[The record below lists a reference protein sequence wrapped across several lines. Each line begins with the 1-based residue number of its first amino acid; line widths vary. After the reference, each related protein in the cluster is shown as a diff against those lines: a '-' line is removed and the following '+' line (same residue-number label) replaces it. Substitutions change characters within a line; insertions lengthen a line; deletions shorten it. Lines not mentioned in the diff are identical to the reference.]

1 MDVPHALRYLNLWD
15 DRMDTQQ
22 PKRSRRVCSLLP
34 VGVLE
39 VDTRHARTYYGTSVT
54 KTRVLLYVML
64 VCRVT
69 TDAPTRS
76 HQTQYADS
84 DAAAAA
90 ADRSARS
97 RRLNVVSTVRTVR
110 SAYFIERSSAIVR
123 RPTYTILI
131 PPPLTV
137 RPLCRVSVSLDRSNA
152 HLTSL
157 PCFIICVQV
166 FARPPLPLKSDW
178 VCTDHTNTR
187 TGYHHHICRCRNAS
201 RWPSLRDIHHHGSR
215 RDQTQFREERL
226 LVNYHVLSL

>member
-15 DRMDTQQ
+15 DTMTQDGHAET
-22 PKRSRRVCSLLP
+22 KTVNTSLLP

-39 VDTRHARTYYGTSVT
+39 VDTHARTHYGTSVT

-69 TDAPTRS
+69 TDALTRS
-76 HQTQYADS
+76 HQPQYADS
-84 DAAAAA
+84 DAA

-97 RRLNVVSTVRTVR
+97 RRLNVVSTVQTVR
-110 SAYFIERSSAIVR
+110 SAYFIERSSAVVR
-123 RPTYTILI
+123 RPTYTLFSS

-157 PCFIICVQV
+157 PCFIICVQA
-166 FARPPLPLKSDW
+166 FARPPLHARH
-178 VCTDHTNTR
+178 CH
-187 TGYHHHICRCRNAS
+187 
-201 RWPSLRDIHHHGSR
+201 
-215 RDQTQFREERL
+215 
-226 LVNYHVLSL
+226 